1 MKNYRGRGQGGGG
14 AESFQKRFSPQS
26 EECKSTNLKMFN
38 QNNVNLKILPQP
50 WWDIHL
56 KIKT

>member
-14 AESFQKRFSPQS
+14 AISFIKMFFQQS

-38 QNNVNLKILPQP
+38 QNNVNLKNFPQP

>member
-14 AESFQKRFSPQS
+14 GGGGGGGA
-26 EECKSTNLKMFN
+26 KSTNLKMFN
-38 QNNVNLKILPQP
+38 QNNVNLKNFPQP